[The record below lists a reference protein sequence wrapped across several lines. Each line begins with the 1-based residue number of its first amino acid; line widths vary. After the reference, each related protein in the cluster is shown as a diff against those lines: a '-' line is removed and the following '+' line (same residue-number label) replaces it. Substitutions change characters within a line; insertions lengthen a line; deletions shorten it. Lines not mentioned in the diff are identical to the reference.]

1 MSDEITI
8 EVFNHLV
15 TLAALELDDEQ
26 SKYLRRELN
35 RQLDAIHELEAIP
48 LDEDLRVSAH
58 GVPYT
63 KESSP
68 QLRNDEW
75 QPFQEPEEILKQAP
89 QLDGNYIV
97 VPDIPHEKLD

>member
-1 MSDEITI
+1 MDDEITV

-15 TLAALELDDEQ
+15 TLAALELDQDQ
-26 SKYLRRELN
+26 ASYLRRELN
-35 RQLDAIHELEAIP
+35 RQLQSIHELAAIP
-48 LDEDLRVSAH
+48 LDEDLRISAH

-68 QLRNDEW
+68 QLRNDDW
-75 QPFQEPEEILKQAP
+75 QPFANSAEILNQSP
-89 QLDGNYIV
+89 QLDDNYIV

>member
-1 MSDEITI
+1 MSDEINV

-15 TLAALELDDEQ
+15 TLAALELDETQ
-26 SKYLRRELN
+26 ANYLRRELN
-35 RQLDAIHELEAIP
+35 QQLKSINELAAIP
-48 LDEDLRVSAH
+48 LDDDLQISAH

-68 QLRNDEW
+68 QLRSDDW
-75 QPFQEPEEILKQAP
+75 QPFPDPDEILSQAP
-89 QLDGNYIV
+89 QVADHYIV